1 MVTRKGVNSRK
12 EHKHTKHNHSH
23 HKNDVI
29 AVEEESMTP
38 QDKEIIEKSFET
50 IKELNNQVKHVENS
64 KKVLEKEVEKLSKK
78 VDSQTNAPLKHNKIL
93 LSIKE
98 EIIKEFT
105 PLLSKLNIKDMKFDV
120 VKEVESLIDI
130 ELEKIRSEFE
140 GNEKKLKRTFTQTLS
155 DLEVRLVESLKEQ
168 EVLKKELR
176 NIEST
181 HAPDILEDLEK
192 KIEAT
197 ISKTKKTLAQDHIK
211 AKKNLELIEQSV
223 SNYELE
229 VKKSLKEFKRSKTL
243 FEKSLQET
251 QKDSSLLE
259 SKVVSLE
266 KELKGIHS
274 LVERYENDLYSREQQ
289 EELDIEKKVSSK
301 LQETQKLLNNFSK
314 VKDAHEAFLTKKL
327 NSIID
332 NVDSFEKRLLS
343 LEKKDMDS
351 IKEYAKE
358 QTQKIVTKQNKEF
371 DKFLKS
377 SAKEFTKEK
386 NLFEKKLL
394 GLEKEFETFK
404 SQSSGLLKEYLA
416 NLDNEISALREFAKN
431 EEGLRDAFS
440 QDQQKKFEEHTSNT
454 NTTLEAMSS
463 ELKAFEDFM
472 KKKSSELDSRQENFF
487 KEVKVQVENYKTDI
501 DQKTS
506 KTLED
511 SLVKT
516 KEQTSEEILKIKNEL
531 TRASTDMKEASR
543 DLKEDLEKKFYSL
556 KLRYDETLDTH
567 LNQIEKE
574 FSERETSFVRKIS
587 ELAEEKNQL
596 FKDIE
601 SFKTEIAA
609 LTKEFST
616 QIEGEMSSLKKEHVD
631 FENHKDEFVSKLDN
645 LTHMRRVQLHEDYD
659 SYKREFSELI
669 STHKKDLV
677 DKEDSFKTLFNE
689 KISSLWD
696 FMNSKLESIDK
707 KFVDKNVV
715 EIKKFFD
722 KEKKELQAFEQT
734 IFDKSKELDRKFE
747 NAEQKELEFF
757 ESLHQEQEGLQEKVE
772 ERLMQLEQQLNKRFL
787 DLDEDFAH
795 VKGVVL
801 DEVEGLMR
809 DVTTS
814 FDEKIH
820 TLEGYEKK
828 FVGSMKHAYE
838 EKIASISTYETKL
851 KFALSEAMKKL
862 QELSNINEFV
872 EDQIKDVRDDVND
885 LRVKVDVL
893 DPHSS
898 AGSIHSFVATMA
910 DYENHLLGLVSSL
923 RAKGVSDEHILDL
936 LETKGHP
943 RVYSSMLMKS
953 KKNHM

>member
-1 MVTRKGVNSRK
+1 MVTRKGVSSRK
-12 EHKHTKHNHSH
+12 EHKHSKHNHSQ
-23 HKNDVI
+23 HKNDVV
-29 AVEEESMTP
+29 ALEEEAMTP

-50 IKELNNQVKHVENS
+50 IKELNNQVQHVENS
-64 KKVLEKEVEKLSKK
+64 KKVLEKEVQKLSQK
-78 VDSQTNAPLKHNKIL
+78 VDSQTSAPVKHNKIL

-105 PLLSKLNIKDMKFDV
+105 PLLNKLDLKGIKFDV

-130 ELEKIRSEFE
+130 ELDKIRSEFE

-168 EVLKKELR
+168 ATLKKQLTTL
-176 NIEST
+176 EST

-192 KIEAT
+192 KIETT

-211 AKKNLELIEQSV
+211 AKKNLETIEQTV
-223 SNYELE
+223 SNYEQE
-229 VKKSLKEFKRSKTL
+229 IKNSLKEFKRSKTL
-243 FEKSLQET
+243 FEKSLKET
-251 QKDSSLLE
+251 QRDSSLVE
-259 SKVVSLE
+259 SKVLSLE

-274 LVERYENDLYSREQQ
+274 LIERYENDLYSKEQQ

-301 LQETQKLLNNFSK
+301 LEETQKLLQNFSK

-332 NVDSFEKRLLS
+332 NVDSFEKRLIS

-351 IKEYAKE
+351 IKEYAKD
-358 QTQKIVTKQNKEF
+358 QTQKLVSKQNKEF
-371 DKFLKS
+371 DKFLKAS
-377 SAKEFTKEK
+377 LKEFIKEK
-386 NLFEKKLL
+386 EFFEKKIV
-394 GLEKEFETFK
+394 GLEKEFDIFK
-404 SQSSGLLKEYLA
+404 TQSSSLLKEYLD
-416 NLDNEISALREFAKN
+416 NLDVEISNLREFAQK
-431 EEGLRDAFS
+431 EEEFRNSFTKEQ
-440 QDQQKKFEEHTSNT
+440 QDKFEDHISTT
-454 NTTLEAMSS
+454 NQTLESMSS

-472 KKKSSELDSRQENFF
+472 KKKDDELGSKQHQFIEET
-487 KEVKVQVENYKTDI
+487 KTQVENYKKELDE
-501 DQKTS
+501 KNK
-506 KTLED
+506 KTLEND
-511 SLVKT
+511 LSKT

-567 LNQIEKE
+567 LNEIEKE
-574 FSERETSFVRKIS
+574 FSERETSFVRKVS

-596 FKDIE
+596 FEDIE

-616 QIEGEMSSLKKEHVD
+616 QIETEMSSLKKEHVD

-659 SYKREFSELI
+659 SYKREFSEVI

-689 KISSLWD
+689 KISSLWE
-696 FMNSKLESIDK
+696 FMDTKLESIDK
-707 KFVDKNVV
+707 KFVDKNVAEV
-715 EIKKFFD
+715 KKFFD
-722 KEKKELQAFEQT
+722 KEKKELRDFEESL
-734 IFDKSKELDRKFE
+734 FEKSKELDKKFE
-747 NAEQKELEFF
+747 TSEQKELEFF
-757 ESLHQEQEGLQEKVE
+757 ESLHDEQEDLQEKVE

-851 KFALSEAMKKL
+851 KFTLSEAMKKL

-872 EDQIKDVRDDVND
+872 EDQIRDVRDDVND

-923 RAKGVSDEHILDL
+923 RGKGVSDEHILDL

-943 RVYSSMLMKS
+943 RVYSSMLMKA
-953 KKNHM
+953 KKNHL